1 MAARSYILTIFVFSR
16 PARLL
21 SEQSDDL
28 SSSFRPLA
36 EFERS
41 RRSHYRQTHS
51 GKLPWEVRGL
61 AGSANERVPEM
72 ALEIL
77 DKEEGLPE
85 VGPDALDRELYLL
98 PCRQAFSLSRLCS
111 DLAIALAHLE
121 ESLGGSAAPDSPI
134 SRARQLVKDLGGGID
149 EIRDDFARLSRS
161 KLSILPCFACALD
174 DELTRTP

>member
-1 MAARSYILTIFVFSR
+1 MDAQSYTLTIFMFSR

-77 DKEEGLPE
+77 DKDEGLPE
-85 VGPDALDRELYLL
+85 VGPDALDREYTSFNVVRHSAYLVCVQIS
-98 PCRQAFSLSRLCS
+98 PSLL
-111 DLAIALAHLE
+111 LTWKKAW
-121 ESLGGSAAPDSPI
+121 AAPLGRTVRSVA
-134 SRARQLVKDLGGGID
+134 RANW
-149 EIRDDFARLSRS
+149 
-161 KLSILPCFACALD
+161 
-174 DELTRTP
+174 